1 MSRAAALEEVVNE
14 GKKVVGQE
22 LRNFLKGRGEEA
34 YLTVLRS
41 AALGARWSE
50 IKEAL
55 ESRFGGFNNKRISDI
70 LRVLT
75 VPMLVEKRGEV
86 YVVRGTPG
94 RASCPPAGPGL
105 FDLDGSFTI
114 PDPVVN
120 SGTQTRESSTEPDHT
135 LRIPANHGH
144 FRFSS
149 LGSGHS
155 LHPRIIF
162 RWCSGRRQPHG
173 LLLRLIY
180 FFYFFSH
187 RVKILGLETEKKEL
201 RERGGKAK
209 ESEAE
214 EIRRYMKEY
223 RVFSP

>member
-1 MSRAAALEEVVNE
+1 VNE

-70 LRVLT
+70 LRTLT
-75 VPMLVEKRGEV
+75 ASMLVEKRGEV
-86 YVVRGTPG
+86 YVVRGT
-94 RASCPPAGPGL
+94 RRTSRFPAGPGL
-105 FDLDGSFTI
+105 FDLDGFFTI
-114 PDPVVN
+114 PDPLVN
-120 SGTQTRESSTEPDHT
+120 SVTQTRESSTGPDHA

-144 FRFSS
+144 FSFSP

-187 RVKILGLETEKKEL
+187 RIKILGLETEKRDMAEIIAKKMVLQARQEEKEQGDK
-201 RERGGKAK
+201 RGL
-209 ESEAE
+209 
-214 EIRRYMKEY
+214 
-223 RVFSP
+223 PQD